1 MQNTIRVVA
10 RVNVRPEK
18 LEETLQAFNALVAAS
33 RAEAGCISYEMLQNL
48 EDPQDLTFIEEWA
61 SKEILDEHFVT
72 PHFTA
77 AASRVD
83 ELLTAPPEI
92 KIYKLIV

>member
-1 MQNTIRVVA
+1 MSNSIRVVA

-18 LEETLQAFNALVAAS
+18 LEEALGAFNALVAGS
-33 RAEAGCISYEMLQNL
+33 RAEDGCISYEMLQNM
-48 EDPQDLTFIEEWA
+48 EDPQDLTFVEEWA
-61 SKEILDEHFVT
+61 SKEILDEHFAT

-92 KIYKLIV
+92 KVYKLVA